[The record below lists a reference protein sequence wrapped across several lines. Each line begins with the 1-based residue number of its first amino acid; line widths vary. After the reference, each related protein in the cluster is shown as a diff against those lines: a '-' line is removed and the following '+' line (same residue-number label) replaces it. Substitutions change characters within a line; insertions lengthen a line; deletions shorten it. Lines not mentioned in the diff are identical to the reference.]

1 MLGTGR
7 LNPTMFWISSFAAV
21 DPKNTTMTMI
31 PWDGDMNIYT
41 AEVWG
46 CFSKLF
52 IFQLLDFPQI
62 LRR

>member
-1 MLGTGR
+1 
-7 LNPTMFWISSFAAV
+7 MFWISSFAAV